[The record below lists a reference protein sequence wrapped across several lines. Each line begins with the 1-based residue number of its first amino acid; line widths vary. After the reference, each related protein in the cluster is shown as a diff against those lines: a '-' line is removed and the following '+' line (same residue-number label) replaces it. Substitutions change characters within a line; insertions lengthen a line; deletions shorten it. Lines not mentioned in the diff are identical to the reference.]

1 MREVKSLYP
10 VKPACANIP
19 KKNGFLPV
27 NFFTDTITSQFEN
40 SSSMQMNTVVPK
52 YDVDQL
58 NDIIL
63 NRRSVYPRQYE
74 KGKAIPDEVIWQI
87 LENANRAPNHKQT
100 EPWRF
105 KVFSGEGRRYFA
117 ELQAGIYQEY
127 AGEDYNEGRYQKL
140 LEYPMLASHVISIG
154 MRRNEQ
160 GVLPE
165 NEEIQAVSCA
175 VENMFLTVTAYGLG
189 SYWTTAGITYFEQ
202 AKAHFDLGEKDKLM
216 GFFYIGYVA
225 IPYKSLSKRGPI
237 QTKVDWIN
245 EYKNNSGINSTNT
258 IDTKPQ
264 AVKDGVKAHDHESQ
278 ARWVVILTVI
288 TMILEIVI
296 GYYSNSMALTA
307 EGWHMSTHVF
317 AIGLTWAAYFF
328 TRKYGR
334 SQKISFQSDR
344 LLSLSGF
351 TSAIVLQ
358 IIAIIMA
365 LESIGRLIH
374 PLPIKFGEAIVVA
387 AIGLVVNGISAL
399 LLHHDHDHHD
409 HNIRAAYLHVLAD
422 GLTSL
427 TAILALTI
435 GLFFHLFWLDSLSGI
450 IGSIVI
456 TSWAVQLIKG
466 SGIKLIDFK
475 KAV

>member
-1 MREVKSLYP
+1 M
-10 VKPACANIP
+10 
-19 KKNGFLPV
+19 
-27 NFFTDTITSQFEN
+27 DTVIS
-40 SSSMQMNTVVPK
+40 K
-52 YDVDQL
+52 YDVEQL
-58 NDIIL
+58 NEIIK

-74 KGKAIPDEVIWQI
+74 KGKAVPDEVIWQI

-117 ELQAGIYQEY
+117 ELQAAIYQEH

-140 LEYPMLASHVISIG
+140 LEYPLLASHVISIG
-154 MRRNEQ
+154 MRRNES

-165 NEEIQAVSCA
+165 NEELQAVACA

-202 AKAHFDLGEKDKLM
+202 AKPFFDLGEKDWLM

-225 IPYKSLSKRGPI
+225 IPYKTLSKRSPI
-237 QTKVDWIN
+237 QTKVKWID
-245 EYKNNSGINSTNT
+245 EYRENTHINATANANRKMPVAG
-258 IDTKPQ
+258 D
-264 AVKDGVKAHDHESQ
+264 ALKAHDHESQ
-278 ARWVVILTVI
+278 TRWVVMLTI
-288 TMILEIVI
+288 ATMILEITI

-328 TRKYGR
+328 TRKYQA
-334 SQKISFQSDR
+334 SQKISFQGDR

-358 IIAIIMA
+358 IIAVIMV
-365 LESIGRLIH
+365 LESVSRLIH
-374 PLPIKFGEAIVVA
+374 PLPIKFSEAIAVA
-387 AIGLVVNGISAL
+387 IAGLIVNGVSAL

-422 GLTSL
+422 GLTSM
-427 TAILALTI
+427 TAIIALTI
-435 GLFFHLFWLDSLSGI
+435 GLFFRLFWLDALSGI

-466 SGIKLIDFK
+466 SGKKLIDFK
-475 KAV
+475 KTV

>member
-1 MREVKSLYP
+1 MRS
-10 VKPACANIP
+10 I
-19 KKNGFLPV
+19 
-27 NFFTDTITSQFEN
+27 
-40 SSSMQMNTVVPK
+40 VPN
-52 YDVDQL
+52 YDVDQF

-63 NRRSVYPRQYE
+63 NRRSIYPRQYE
-74 KGKAIPDEVIWQI
+74 KGKAVPDEVIWQI

-105 KVFSGEGRRYFA
+105 KVFSGDGRKYFA
-117 ELQAGIYQEY
+117 ELQAGIYQEH
-127 AGEDYNEGRYQKL
+127 AGEDYQETRYQKL

-154 MRRNEQ
+154 MRRNEA

-165 NEEIQAVSCA
+165 NEEMAAVACA
-175 VENMFLTVTAYGLG
+175 VENMFLSVTAYGLG

-202 AKAHFDLGEKDKLM
+202 AKAYFDLGEKDKLM

-225 IPYKSLSKRGPI
+225 IPYKSLSRRTPI
-237 QTKVDWIN
+237 QTKVDWVN
-245 EYKNNSGINSTNT
+245 DYRSSSLSANV
-258 IDTKPQ
+258 DTFRLQQ
-264 AVKDGVKAHDHESQ
+264 ARNDAPPAHDHETQ

-288 TMILEIVI
+288 TMLLEIVI

-328 TRKYGR
+328 TRKYGS

-358 IIAIIMA
+358 IIAVIMA
-365 LESIGRLIH
+365 LESVDRLIH
-374 PLPIKFGEAIVVA
+374 PLPIKFGEAIIVA
-387 AIGLVVNGISAL
+387 VIGLMVNTISAL
-399 LLHHDHDHHD
+399 LLKHDHDHQD
-409 HNIRAAYLHVLAD
+409 DNIRAAYLHVLAD

-427 TAILALTI
+427 TAIIALSI
-435 GLFFHLFWLDSLSGI
+435 GLFFRLYWLDALSGI

-466 SGIKLIDFK
+466 SGGKLVDFK
-475 KAV
+475 KMT

>member
-1 MREVKSLYP
+1 
-10 VKPACANIP
+10 
-19 KKNGFLPV
+19 
-27 NFFTDTITSQFEN
+27 
-40 SSSMQMNTVVPK
+40 MNTTFQK

-58 NDIIL
+58 NEIIK

-74 KGKAIPDEVIWQI
+74 KGKTVPDDVIWQI
-87 LENANRAPNHKQT
+87 LENATRAPNHKQT

-105 KVFSGEGRRYFA
+105 KVFSGEGLRYFA
-117 ELQAGIYQEY
+117 ELQAGLYQQY
-127 AGEDYNEGRYQKL
+127 AGSDYNEGRYQKL
-140 LEYPMLASHVISIG
+140 LEYPLLASHVISIG
-154 MRRNEQ
+154 MRRNEK

-165 NEEIQAVSCA
+165 TEEIEAVACA

-189 SYWTTAGITYFEQ
+189 CYWTTAGITYFEQ
-202 AKAHFDLGEKDKLM
+202 AKAHFDLGEKDKLL

-225 IPYKSLSKRGPI
+225 KPFDGISKRSPV
-237 QTKVDWIN
+237 QTKVEWIN
-245 EYKNNSGINSTNT
+245 EYKGDNGSAGTTSIKVESP
-258 IDTKPQ
+258 IIKDTTT
-264 AVKDGVKAHDHESQ
+264 VHDHESQ
-278 ARWVVILTVI
+278 TRWVVILTII

-328 TRKYGR
+328 TRKYGQ
-334 SQKISFQSDR
+334 SQKISFKSDR

-365 LESIGRLIH
+365 LESVQRLIH

-387 AIGLVVNGISAL
+387 VIGLIVNATSAL
-399 LLHHDHDHHD
+399 LLYHDHDHQD

-427 TAILALTI
+427 TAIIALTV
-435 GLFFHLFWLDSLSGI
+435 GLFFHLYWLDALSGI
-450 IGSIVI
+450 IGSMVI

-466 SGIKLIDFK
+466 SGGKLIDFK
-475 KAV
+475 FINNS

>member
-1 MREVKSLYP
+1 M
-10 VKPACANIP
+10 
-19 KKNGFLPV
+19 
-27 NFFTDTITSQFEN
+27 DTVIS
-40 SSSMQMNTVVPK
+40 K
-52 YDVDQL
+52 YDVEQL

-63 NRRSVYPRQYE
+63 NRRSIYPRQYD
-74 KGKAIPDEVIWQI
+74 KGKAVPDEVIWQI

-117 ELQAGIYQEY
+117 ELQAEIYQEY

-160 GVLPE
+160 GILPE

-216 GFFYIGYVA
+216 GFFYIGYIA
-225 IPYKSLSKRGPI
+225 IPYKSLSKRSPV
-237 QTKVDWIN
+237 QTKVEWIN
-245 EYKNNSGINSTNT
+245 EYKNHDRTNDT
-258 IDTKPQ
+258 TKIDAKPQ
-264 AVKDGVKAHDHESQ
+264 IAKGGLKGHDHESQ
-278 ARWVVILTVI
+278 TRWVVMLTVL
-288 TMILEIVI
+288 TMVLEIVI

-328 TRKYGR
+328 TRKYGQ
-334 SQKISFQSDR
+334 SQKIAFHSDR

-365 LESIGRLIH
+365 VESIERIAH

-387 AIGLVVNGISAL
+387 VIGLVVNGISAL

-422 GLTSL
+422 GLTSM
-427 TAILALTI
+427 TAIIALTI
-435 GLFFHLFWLDSLSGI
+435 GLFFHLFWLDAVSGI
-450 IGSIVI
+450 IGSVVI

-466 SGIKLIDFK
+466 SGSKLIDFK
-475 KAV
+475 KTA

>member
-1 MREVKSLYP
+1 M
-10 VKPACANIP
+10 I
-19 KKNGFLPV
+19 
-27 NFFTDTITSQFEN
+27 
-40 SSSMQMNTVVPK
+40 SSK
-52 YDVDQL
+52 YDVEQF

-63 NRRSVYPRQYE
+63 NRRSIYPRQYE
-74 KGKAIPDEVIWQI
+74 KGRAVPDEVIWQI

-127 AGEDYNEGRYQKL
+127 AGEDYNEARYQKL
-140 LEYPMLASHVISIG
+140 LEYPLLASHVISIG
-154 MRRNEQ
+154 MRRNET

-165 NEEIQAVSCA
+165 NEEMAAVACA
-175 VENMFLTVTAYGLG
+175 VENMFLSVTAYGLG

-202 AKAHFDLGEKDKLM
+202 SKAYFDLGEKDKLM
-216 GFFYIGYVA
+216 GFFFIGYVA
-225 IPYKSLSKRGPI
+225 IPYKQLSKRSPI
-237 QTKVDWIN
+237 QSKVDWIN
-245 EYKNNSGINSTNT
+245 EYKNNGISANSAAVK
-258 IDTKPQ
+258 TKPVRND
-264 AVKDGVKAHDHESQ
+264 ALAAHDHESQ
-278 ARWVVILTVI
+278 ARWVVILTIV
-288 TMILEIVI
+288 TMLLEIVI

-317 AIGLTWAAYFF
+317 AIGLTWCAYFF
-328 TRKYGR
+328 TRKYGS

-358 IIAIIMA
+358 IIAVIMA
-365 LESIGRLIH
+365 IESIGRLIH

-387 AIGLVVNGISAL
+387 IIGLIVNGISAL
-399 LLHHDHDHHD
+399 LLKHDHDHQD
-409 HNIRAAYLHVLAD
+409 DNIRAAYLHVLAD

-427 TAILALTI
+427 TAIIALTI
-435 GLFFHLFWLDSLSGI
+435 GLFFHLYWLDAISGI

-466 SGIKLIDFK
+466 SGGKLVDFK
-475 KAV
+475 KAVSNS

>member
-1 MREVKSLYP
+1 MRT
-10 VKPACANIP
+10 NIP
-19 KKNGFLPV
+19 PYN
-27 NFFTDTITSQFEN
+27 
-40 SSSMQMNTVVPK
+40 
-52 YDVDQL
+52 VDQL
-58 NDIIL
+58 NEIIK
-63 NRRSVYPRQYE
+63 NRRSIYPRQYE
-74 KGKAIPDEVIWQI
+74 KGGIIPDEVIWQI

-117 ELQAGIYQEY
+117 ELQAGIYQEH
-127 AGEDYNEGRYQKL
+127 AGEDYSESRYQKL

-165 NEEIQAVSCA
+165 NEEIAAVACA

-202 AKAHFDLGEKDKLM
+202 SKAYFDLGEKDKLM
-216 GFFYIGYVA
+216 GFFFIGYVA
-225 IPYKSLSKRGPI
+225 IPYKSLSRRSPI
-237 QTKVDWIN
+237 QTKVEWISG
-245 EYKNNSGINSTNT
+245 YQNSASRGGLTPAKTESLIAG
-258 IDTKPQ
+258 KPE
-264 AVKDGVKAHDHESQ
+264 AHDHESQ
-278 ARWVVILTVI
+278 TRWVVILTVI
-288 TMILEIVI
+288 TMIVEIVI

-317 AIGLTWAAYFF
+317 AIGLTWSAYFF
-328 TRKYGR
+328 TRKYSQ

-358 IIAIIMA
+358 IIAVIMA
-365 LESIGRLIH
+365 VESIGRLIH
-374 PLPIKFGEAIVVA
+374 PLPIRFGEAIIVA
-387 AIGLVVNGISAL
+387 VIGLIVNATSAL
-399 LLHHDHDHHD
+399 LLKHDHDHQD
-409 HNIRAAYLHVLAD
+409 DNIRAAYLHVLAD

-427 TAILALTI
+427 TAIIALTI
-435 GLFFHLFWLDSLSGI
+435 GLFFHWFWLDAISGI

-466 SGIKLIDFK
+466 SGGKLVDFK
-475 KAV
+475 KAA

>member
-1 MREVKSLYP
+1 
-10 VKPACANIP
+10 
-19 KKNGFLPV
+19 
-27 NFFTDTITSQFEN
+27 
-40 SSSMQMNTVVPK
+40 MNTVTAK
-52 YDVDQL
+52 YDVDQF

-74 KGKAIPDEVIWQI
+74 KGKVIPDEVIWQI

-105 KVFSGEGRRYFA
+105 KVFSGEGRQYFA
-117 ELQAGIYQEY
+117 ELQAYIYQEY

-154 MRRNEQ
+154 MRRNDK

-225 IPYKSLSKRGPI
+225 IPYKSLSHRSPI
-237 QTKVDWIN
+237 QTKVEWIN
-245 EYKNNSGINSTNT
+245 EYKDGEGINNT
-258 IDTKPQ
+258 PVVNTSIAD
-264 AVKDGVKAHDHESQ
+264 DELKAHDHESQ
-278 ARWVVILTVI
+278 TRWVVILTII

-328 TRKYGR
+328 TRKYAT

-344 LLSLSGF
+344 LLSLTGF

-365 LESIGRLIH
+365 LESVGRLIH
-374 PLPIKFGEAIVVA
+374 PLPIRFGEAIVVA
-387 AIGLVVNGISAL
+387 IIGLVVNGISAI
-399 LLHHDHDHHD
+399 LLHHDHHD

-422 GLTSL
+422 GLTSM
-427 TAILALTI
+427 TAIIALTI
-435 GLFFHLFWLDSLSGI
+435 GLFFHLFWLDALSGI

-466 SGIKLIDFK
+466 SGIKLVDFK
-475 KAV
+475 KAA

>member
-1 MREVKSLYP
+1 M
-10 VKPACANIP
+10 
-19 KKNGFLPV
+19 
-27 NFFTDTITSQFEN
+27 DTVIS
-40 SSSMQMNTVVPK
+40 K
-52 YDVDQL
+52 YDVEQL

-63 NRRSVYPRQYE
+63 NRRSIYPRQYDKE
-74 KGKAIPDEVIWQI
+74 KTVPDEVIWQI

-127 AGEDYNEGRYQKL
+127 AGEDYNEARYQKL

-160 GVLPE
+160 GILPE

-225 IPYKSLSKRGPI
+225 IPYKSLSKRSPI
-237 QTKVDWIN
+237 QTKVDWVN
-245 EYKNNSGINSTNT
+245 EYKNNDRVNDRNT

-264 AVKDGVKAHDHESQ
+264 TVKGGLKGHDHESQ
-278 ARWVVILTVI
+278 TRWVVMLTVL
-288 TMILEIVI
+288 TMLLEIAI

-328 TRKYGR
+328 TRKYGQ
-334 SQKISFQSDR
+334 SQKIAFHSDR

-365 LESIGRLIH
+365 IESIERIAH

-387 AIGLVVNGISAL
+387 VIGMVVNGISAL

-422 GLTSL
+422 GLTSM
-427 TAILALTI
+427 TAIIALTI
-435 GLFFHLFWLDSLSGI
+435 GLFFHLFWLDAVSGI

-466 SGIKLIDFK
+466 SGSKLIDFK
-475 KAV
+475 KTV

>member
-1 MREVKSLYP
+1 MS
-10 VKPACANIP
+10 
-19 KKNGFLPV
+19 
-27 NFFTDTITSQFEN
+27 DTITS
-40 SSSMQMNTVVPK
+40 
-52 YDVDQL
+52 YDVDQF

-63 NRRSVYPRQYE
+63 NRRSIYPRQYE
-74 KGKAIPDEVIWQI
+74 KGKAVPDEVIWQI

-127 AGEDYNEGRYQKL
+127 AGEDYNESRYQKL
-140 LEYPMLASHVISIG
+140 LEYPLLASHVISIG
-154 MRRNEQ
+154 MRRNEA

-165 NEEIQAVSCA
+165 NEEMAAVACA

-202 AKAHFDLGEKDKLM
+202 SKAYFDLGEKDKLM
-216 GFFYIGYVA
+216 GFFFIGYIA
-225 IPYKSLSKRGPI
+225 IPFKQLSRRGLI

-245 EYKNNSGINSTNT
+245 EYRSSGLSANA
-258 IDTKPQ
+258 
-264 AVKDGVKAHDHESQ
+264 AVVQTQPARKDVPKAHDHENQ
-278 ARWVVILTVI
+278 ARWVVILTII
-288 TMILEIVI
+288 TMLLEIII

-317 AIGLTWAAYFF
+317 AIGLTWCAYYF
-328 TRKYGR
+328 TRKYGG

-358 IIAIIMA
+358 IIAVIMA
-365 LESIGRLIH
+365 IESIQRIIH
-374 PLPIKFGEAIVVA
+374 PLPIKFGEAIIVA
-387 AIGLVVNGISAL
+387 VIGLIVNAVSAL
-399 LLHHDHDHHD
+399 LLKHDHDHQD
-409 HNIRAAYLHVLAD
+409 DNIRAAYLHVLAD

-427 TAILALTI
+427 TAIIALTI
-435 GLFFHLFWLDSLSGI
+435 GLFFHLYWLDALSGI

-456 TSWAVQLIKG
+456 TSWAIQLIKG
-466 SGIKLIDFK
+466 SGGKLVDFK
-475 KAV
+475 KA

>member
-1 MREVKSLYP
+1 MKTS
-10 VKPACANIP
+10 IP
-19 KKNGFLPV
+19 P
-27 NFFTDTITSQFEN
+27 
-40 SSSMQMNTVVPK
+40 

-58 NDIIL
+58 NEIIK
-63 NRRSVYPRQYE
+63 NRRSIYPRQYE
-74 KGKAIPDEVIWQI
+74 KGEIVPDEVIWQI

-117 ELQAGIYQEY
+117 QLQAAIYQEH
-127 AGEDYNEGRYQKL
+127 AGEDYSESRYQKL

-165 NEEIQAVSCA
+165 NEEIAAVACA

-202 AKAHFDLGEKDKLM
+202 SKAYFDLGEKDKLM
-216 GFFYIGYVA
+216 GFFFIGYVA
-225 IPYKSLSKRGPI
+225 IPYKSLSRRSPI
-237 QTKVDWIN
+237 QTKVEWIS
-245 EYKNNSGINSTNT
+245 EYKNSASPGGLTSAKTVSLIADKSGM
-258 IDTKPQ
+258 
-264 AVKDGVKAHDHESQ
+264 HDHESQ
-278 ARWVVILTVI
+278 ARWVVILTVV
-288 TMILEIVI
+288 TMIVEIVI

-317 AIGLTWAAYFF
+317 AIGLTWSAYFF
-328 TRKYGR
+328 TRKYSQ

-358 IIAIIMA
+358 IIAVIMA
-365 LESIGRLIH
+365 VESIGRLIH
-374 PLPIKFGEAIVVA
+374 PLPIKFGEAIAVA
-387 AIGLVVNGISAL
+387 AIGLIVNGISAL
-399 LLHHDHDHHD
+399 LLRHDHDNHD

-427 TAILALTI
+427 TAIIALSF
-435 GLFFHLFWLDSLSGI
+435 GLFFHLFWLDAISGI

-466 SGIKLIDFK
+466 SGGKLVDFK
-475 KAV
+475 KAA

>member
-1 MREVKSLYP
+1 
-10 VKPACANIP
+10 
-19 KKNGFLPV
+19 
-27 NFFTDTITSQFEN
+27 
-40 SSSMQMNTVVPK
+40 MNDVVSK

-63 NRRSVYPRQYE
+63 NRRSIYPRQYE
-74 KGKAIPDEVIWQI
+74 KDRAVPDEVIWQI

-117 ELQAGIYQEY
+117 ELQARIYQEY
-127 AGEDYNEGRYQKL
+127 AGEEYNEVRYQKL

-154 MRRNEQ
+154 MRRNEK
-160 GVLPE
+160 GELPE
-165 NEEIQAVSCA
+165 NEEIQAVACA

-202 AKAHFDLGEKDKLM
+202 SKAYFDLGEKDKLM
-216 GFFYIGYVA
+216 GFFYIGYIA
-225 IPYKSLSKRGPI
+225 IPYKSLSKRSPI
-237 QTKVDWIN
+237 QTKVEWIN
-245 EYKNNSGINSTNT
+245 GYNDSNRINGANNNHIIPSTTSN
-258 IDTKPQ
+258 DEL
-264 AVKDGVKAHDHESQ
+264 KAHDHESQ
-278 ARWVVILTVI
+278 TRWVVILTII
-288 TMILEIVI
+288 TMLLEIVI

-307 EGWHMSTHVF
+307 EGWHISTHVF

-328 TRKYGR
+328 TRKYAQ
-334 SQKISFQSDR
+334 SQKISFKSDL

-365 LESIGRLIH
+365 IESISRLIH
-374 PLPIKFGEAIVVA
+374 PQPIKFGEAIVVA
-387 AIGLVVNGISAL
+387 VIGLIVNGISAL

-422 GLTSL
+422 GLTSM
-427 TAILALTI
+427 TAIIALTI
-435 GLFFHLFWLDSLSGI
+435 GLFFHLFWLDALSGI

-466 SGIKLIDFK
+466 SGVKLIDFK
-475 KAV
+475 KAA

>member
-1 MREVKSLYP
+1 M
-10 VKPACANIP
+10 
-19 KKNGFLPV
+19 
-27 NFFTDTITSQFEN
+27 D
-40 SSSMQMNTVVPK
+40 VVAPK
-52 YDVDQL
+52 YDIEQL
-58 NDIIL
+58 NEIIK

-74 KGKAIPDEVIWQI
+74 KGKSIPDEVIWQI

-105 KVFSGEGRRYFA
+105 KVFSGEGRKYFA
-117 ELQAGIYQEY
+117 DLQAAIYQEH

-140 LEYPMLASHVISIG
+140 LEYPLLASHVISIG
-154 MRRNEQ
+154 MRRNES

-165 NEEIQAVSCA
+165 NEELQAVACA

-189 SYWTTAGITYFEQ
+189 SYWTTAGITYFEP
-202 AKAHFDLGEKDKLM
+202 AKSFFDLGDKDKLM

-225 IPYKSLSKRGPI
+225 IPYKTLSKRSPI
-237 QTKVDWIN
+237 QTKVEWIN
-245 EYKNNSGINSTNT
+245 EYRDNIGINAAAGAAQKVPVTG
-258 IDTKPQ
+258 D
-264 AVKDGVKAHDHESQ
+264 ALKAHDHESQ
-278 ARWVVILTVI
+278 TGWVVMLTVA
-288 TMILEIVI
+288 TMILEITI

-328 TRKYGR
+328 SRKYGA
-334 SQKISFQSDR
+334 SQKIAFQGDR

-365 LESIGRLIH
+365 LESVSRFIH
-374 PLPIKFGEAIVVA
+374 PLPIKFSEAIAVA
-387 AIGLVVNGISAL
+387 IVGLVVNGISAL

-422 GLTSL
+422 GLTSM
-427 TAILALTI
+427 TAIIALTI
-435 GLFFHLFWLDSLSGI
+435 GLFFHLFWLDALSGI
-450 IGSIVI
+450 VGSLVI

-466 SGIKLIDFK
+466 SGSKLIDFRK
-475 KAV
+475 VA

>member
-1 MREVKSLYP
+1 MS
-10 VKPACANIP
+10 
-19 KKNGFLPV
+19 
-27 NFFTDTITSQFEN
+27 DTITS
-40 SSSMQMNTVVPK
+40 
-52 YDVDQL
+52 YDVDQF

-63 NRRSVYPRQYE
+63 NRRSIYAREYE
-74 KGKAIPDEVIWQI
+74 KGKAVPDEVIWQI

-127 AGEDYNEGRYQKL
+127 AGEDYNESRYQKL
-140 LEYPMLASHVISIG
+140 LEYPLLASHVISIG
-154 MRRNEQ
+154 MRRNEA

-165 NEEIQAVSCA
+165 NEEMAAVACA

-202 AKAHFDLGEKDKLM
+202 SKAYFDLGEKDKLM
-216 GFFYIGYVA
+216 GFFFIGYIG
-225 IPYKSLSKRGPI
+225 IPIEQLSRRGLI

-245 EYKNNSGINSTNT
+245 EYRSSGLSANA
-258 IDTKPQ
+258 
-264 AVKDGVKAHDHESQ
+264 AVVQTQPARKDVPKAHDHENQ
-278 ARWVVILTVI
+278 ARWVVILTII
-288 TMILEIVI
+288 TMLLEIII

-317 AIGLTWAAYFF
+317 AIGLTWCAYYF
-328 TRKYGR
+328 TRKYGG

-358 IIAIIMA
+358 IIAVIMA
-365 LESIGRLIH
+365 IESIQRIIH
-374 PLPIKFGEAIVVA
+374 PLPIKFGEAIIVA
-387 AIGLVVNGISAL
+387 VIGLIVNAVSAL
-399 LLHHDHDHHD
+399 LLKHDHDHQD
-409 HNIRAAYLHVLAD
+409 DNIRAAYLHVLAD

-427 TAILALTI
+427 TAIIALTI
-435 GLFFHLFWLDSLSGI
+435 GLFFHLYWLDALSGI

-456 TSWAVQLIKG
+456 TSWAIQLIKG
-466 SGIKLIDFK
+466 SGGKLVDFK
-475 KAV
+475 KA